1 MGNCCKLNGKQS
13 RKFTKMI
20 DSNIAGFIDIISDTG
35 VRIKI
40 QYCGNI
46 PLLGLKEKI
55 KEQHPD
61 FEFQGKH
68 FLKNNLPILD
78 ETATLSQL
86 GILKG
91 DTLLLR
97 ISEDEVES
105 QDIIISEPESTNAR
119 PNLNNEEISLK
130 DSMNT
135 RNSKLSPK
143 KSAQELW
150 RTVRPIP
157 QTTKLINREAI
168 EASSLS
174 NITHGSFQPLTS
186 SLQVGFVQ
194 PFEFTLTENHC
205 LNNIFRN

>member
-1 MGNCCKLNGKQS
+1 MGNCCKLNEKQ
-13 RKFTKMI
+13 RHKFKKMI
-20 DSNIAGFIDIISDTG
+20 NSNTTGFIDIVSDTG

-40 QYCGNI
+40 QYCGNV

-55 KEQHPD
+55 KEVHPE

-68 FLKNNLPILD
+68 FSKNNFPILD

-91 DTLLLR
+91 DTLFLR
-97 ISEDEVES
+97 ISESEEES
-105 QDIIISEPESTNAR
+105 QDILILEAESTSAK
-119 PNLNNEEISLK
+119 PHFIDEEISLK
-130 DSMNT
+130 DSMNG

-150 RTVRPIP
+150 RTALPIP
-157 QTTKLINREAI
+157 QTAKLINHEAI

-174 NITHGSFQPLTS
+174 NITHGSFQPLAS

-194 PFEFTLTENHC
+194 PSEFTLNENNC
-205 LNNIFRN
+205 FNNIFRN